1 MGNELNREEERCLE
15 RYLERKKAEA
25 VNVTNSGDRLYKGQ
39 CLPRPQAL
47 ANKKKS
53 LHEKFTR
60 KVYIK

>member
-1 MGNELNREEERCLE
+1 MFK
-15 RYLERKKAEA
+15 YLERKKAEA